1 MKYYI
6 LNEAIDLQS
15 STVGDKNLKQLDIY
29 DKLKK
34 VKRAY
39 IYGNGGMENIVKAS
53 LKSYLFD
60 VGILAETYAGAQ
72 EIVAF
77 DRDLLRDSLVVVVDF
92 SKDDRTREIMFQLDG
107 IDCVKILVGSDNNS
121 IARSDYSIFLPENKT
136 KLRLISPY
144 IIELEEFFRGY
155 LETLQ

>member
-1 MKYYI
+1 
-6 LNEAIDLQS
+6 
-15 STVGDKNLKQLDIY
+15 
-29 DKLKK
+29 
-34 VKRAY
+34 
-39 IYGNGGMENIVKAS
+39 MENIVKAS

-92 SKDDRTREIMFQLDG
+92 SKDDRIREIMFQLDG

-121 IARSDYSIFLPENKT
+121 IARSDYSIFFPENKT